1 MQRDYLIRVETES
14 MLDFKR
20 LNGFNDWFCY

>member
-14 MLDFKR
+14 MPVFQKAQW
-20 LNGFNDWFCY
+20 FNDWFCY